1 MSNKQDR
8 KTQRLFNNVTKS
20 LLTQNNGLKR
30 DPETGVLYEEPLK
43 EEHPVGNL
51 LLLRGS
57 GPALAK
63 GLEFIGEK
71 MMPSALLKGVGQTF
85 PKLAKA
91 TTAISPYAD
100 AGLLATWGAQ
110 GIREAKEA
118 AKSGDAAGAIAGTS
132 IAALPLMGI
141 NPEVAQELTATQK
154 ANKVARALNSNV
166 KRGIQIEE
174 INPRLKSTI
183 DHLYAENPDLAQIG
197 SKQQY
202 AEYYKS
208 LFPNS
213 KVQTPYAHGTN
224 SDLSKGLENST
235 KVINTGAPETEG
247 LNDFYL
253 NLQPEASLQYV
264 QGLNSQP
271 QNNWNKQYWT
281 LKEIMGKPYRDSEW
295 MSQPIKLRRNI
306 PNRAGVFS
314 RVKNSDGTFSG
325 RGKLLEE
332 YKSELGMDSA
342 SDSEFLNKL
351 GVRNGETFNQFVAR
365 NKDIFDD
372 IYNSGN
378 YHGLYHV
385 KINAENPLTINGG
398 NTYYNERGIFNQMKA
413 NGNDV
418 LLHNN
423 AANEFGSDVAVIKN
437 VTPDKVRILGS
448 IPDKQQFSGSHYLYQ
463 TPKLDFSSTYHLRQ
477 GGILKAQKGTPNNGL
492 PPWIKRDDSTRTYI
506 TAFKPGDK
514 DGRTLLRNWQRG
526 DGKQLIRDSS
536 LVKRIGNDGR
546 YIYIPR
552 SLAGGMNGGSHISE
566 FTGEN
571 KDSDEFIGRLRFVR
585 MTEDG
590 LYEYYDPL
598 TGQNELYDT
607 QFENG
612 GKIHIKAKW

>member
-1 MSNKQDR
+1 
-8 KTQRLFNNVTKS
+8 
-20 LLTQNNGLKR
+20 
-30 DPETGVLYEEPLK
+30 
-43 EEHPVGNL
+43 
-51 LLLRGS
+51 
-57 GPALAK
+57 
-63 GLEFIGEK
+63 
-71 MMPSALLKGVGQTF
+71 
-85 PKLAKA
+85 
-91 TTAISPYAD
+91 
-100 AGLLATWGAQ
+100 
-110 GIREAKEA
+110 
-118 AKSGDAAGAIAGTS
+118 
-132 IAALPLMGI
+132 
-141 NPEVAQELTATQK
+141 
-154 ANKVARALNSNV
+154 
-166 KRGIQIEE
+166 
-174 INPRLKSTI
+174 
-183 DHLYAENPDLAQIG
+183 
-197 SKQQY
+197 
-202 AEYYKS
+202 
-208 LFPNS
+208 
-213 KVQTPYAHGTN
+213 
-224 SDLSKGLENST
+224 
-235 KVINTGAPETEG
+235 
-247 LNDFYL
+247 
-253 NLQPEASLQYV
+253 
-264 QGLNSQP
+264 
-271 QNNWNKQYWT
+271 
-281 LKEIMGKPYRDSEW
+281 

-514 DGRTLLRNWQRG
+514 DGRTLLRN
-526 DGKQLIRDSS
+526 
-536 LVKRIGNDGR
+536 
-546 YIYIPR
+546 
-552 SLAGGMNGGSHISE
+552 
-566 FTGEN
+566 
-571 KDSDEFIGRLRFVR
+571 
-585 MTEDG
+585 
-590 LYEYYDPL
+590 
-598 TGQNELYDT
+598 
-607 QFENG
+607 
-612 GKIHIKAKW
+612 